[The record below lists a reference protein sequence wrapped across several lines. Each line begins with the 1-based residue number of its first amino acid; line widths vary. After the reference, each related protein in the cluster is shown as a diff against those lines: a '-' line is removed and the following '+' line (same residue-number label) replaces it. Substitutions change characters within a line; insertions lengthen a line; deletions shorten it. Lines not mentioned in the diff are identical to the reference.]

1 MVNINEWLKI
11 SSYFAAYLWYT
22 STVRI
27 LIGTYIENQK
37 QDDTIFGS
45 YIESRIKMAKK
56 QNIINIAV
64 IAHVD
69 AGKSTLVDAFLNQ
82 SGVFRANEEVVDCVM
97 DSDDIERE
105 RGITIYSKNC
115 SVMHDDVKINIVDT
129 PGHADFSS
137 EVERIMKTVDTV
149 ILLVDSSEGP
159 MPQTRFV
166 LKKSLEQ
173 GLNPIL
179 LINKIDKRDARIDEV
194 VDEVY
199 ELFMDLNANDQQLDF
214 PILYGI
220 ARQGIV
226 VYDPADVAGVE
237 VQMGEQKVEKHT
249 EGEKGKDITPLFETI
264 IKHCEIY
271 PDLREDSLQ
280 LQVSSLGYDDYIGR
294 LGIGRITKG
303 TIKSGQS
310 VAVAKADG
318 TLVQRKVNQVFVY
331 RGLKRTP
338 VEEAECGDIVVVA
351 GITDIS
357 IGETITLASDP
368 QPMEMIHIEPPTLS
382 MNFMVNKSPFAG
394 KVGKF
399 VTSRHIK
406 ERLEKELEV
415 NVGLVVEETD
425 STDVFKVSG
434 RGELHLSILIE
445 NMRREGYELAVSK
458 PEVIYQRDEHGKKLE
473 PMEEVV
479 ISVPDEYSGSV
490 ISKLNVRKGMMREM
504 AGENG
509 YSKLVYLV
517 PTRGLL
523 GYRSEFINDTRGEG
537 TMVRR
542 FDCFEEYKG
551 EIPQR
556 SNGVAIAQEEGVAT
570 GYALFGIQERVQMFI
585 DPGVKVYE
593 GMIVGM
599 NSRNDDM
606 IVNPCKAK
614 KATNMRAAGSDDAV
628 KLSPSR
634 SFTLEEALEFINDDE
649 LVEVVPND
657 VRIRKKVLNEL
668 ERRRSGR

>member
-1 MVNINEWLKI
+1 MMANK
-11 SSYFAAYLWYT
+11 
-22 STVRI
+22 
-27 LIGTYIENQK
+27 QK
-37 QDDTIFGS
+37 
-45 YIESRIKMAKK
+45 
-56 QNIINIAV
+56 IINIAV

-166 LKKSLEQ
+166 LNKSLEQ

-179 LINKIDKRDARIDEV
+179 LINKIDKKDARIDEV

-199 ELFMDLNANDQQLDF
+199 ELFMDLNANDKQLDF

-226 VYDPADVAGVE
+226 VYDPADVCDVE
-237 VQMGEQKVEKHT
+237 LEDGDQKIDKNT
-249 EGEKGKDITPLFETI
+249 RGQKGKDITPLFETI
-264 IKHCEIY
+264 INHVEAY
-271 PDLREDSLQ
+271 PDLTEEPLQ
-280 LQVSSLGYDDYIGR
+280 MQISSLGYDDYIGR
-294 LGIGRITKG
+294 LGIGRVTKG
-303 TIKSGQS
+303 KIKTGQT
-310 VAVAKADG
+310 VAVAKGDG
-318 TLVQRKVNQVFVY
+318 SIASRKINQVFVY

-338 VEEAECGDIVVVA
+338 VEEAECGDIVVVS
-351 GITDIS
+351 GIADIS
-357 IGETITLASDP
+357 IGETICDSSNP
-368 QPMEMIHIEPPTLS
+368 EPMEMIHIEEPTLS

-415 NVGLVVEETD
+415 NVGLVVEPTD
-425 STDVFKVSG
+425 STDVFMVSG

-458 PEVIYQRDEHGKKLE
+458 PEVIMHKDEHGKKLE
-473 PMEEVV
+473 PLEEVV

-490 ISKLNVRKGMMREM
+490 ISKLNVRKGIMKEM
-504 AGENG
+504 SGENG

-542 FDCFEEYKG
+542 FDCFDEYKG

-556 SNGVAIAQEEGVAT
+556 INGVAIAQEEGVCT
-570 GYALFGIQERVQMFI
+570 GYALFNIQERVQMFAE
-585 DPGVKVYE
+585 PGTKVYE

-606 IVNPCKAK
+606 VVNPCKAK

-628 KLSPSR
+628 KLSPPR
-634 SFTLEEALEFINDDE
+634 TFTLEEALEFINNDE
-649 LVEVVPND
+649 LVEVVPD
-657 VRIRKKVLNEL
+657 DIRLRKKLLKEL
-668 ERRRSGR
+668 DRRRSGK